1 MSYIYMELLCVDG
14 EPGNEASKVLL
25 VIKAH
30 LLLGWYMLISTSVF
44 VCTSNASVF
53 I

>member
-1 MSYIYMELLCVDG
+1 MSYMYVELLHAEG

-30 LLLGWYMLISTSVF
+30 LLLGWYMLMSTSVF